1 MSRSVVSGP
10 PTSAVPLQLQSEGQ
24 RRGGGGER
32 GESVGMACSISQEA
46 VCGRRIRYGDLFGA
60 HLSGREASHTGGMP
74 ASLLAASLP
83 PRCPCQTNASSV
95 CVLKTRVET
104 TCQSDRY
111 SGSIQCATCT
121 FSGAVG
127 PYQSSGNSMLS
138 IPPGPARCTG
148 SSEVLVTC
156 SNSVMSHQSSG
167 DLEISSDE
175 ANLNS

>member
-1 MSRSVVSGP
+1 LCQGRPQALCRCSCRVRGRD
-10 PTSAVPLQLQSEGQ
+10 G
-24 RRGGGGER
+24 GGGGER

-121 FSGAVG
+121 FSGAAG

-138 IPPGPARCTG
+138 IPPGPARCAG

-156 SNSVMSHQSSG
+156 SNSVMSLSRPAIWRF
-167 DLEISSDE
+167 L
-175 ANLNS
+175 LMRPT